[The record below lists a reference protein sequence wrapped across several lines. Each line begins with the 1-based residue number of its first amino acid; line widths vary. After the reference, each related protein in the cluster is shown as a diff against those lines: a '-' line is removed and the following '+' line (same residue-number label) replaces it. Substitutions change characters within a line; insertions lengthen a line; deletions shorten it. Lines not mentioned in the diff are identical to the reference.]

1 MKQWGATLIFIG
13 LGSFVL
19 PMIGL
24 QFRLL
29 NLFGGSPAAGMFVAA
44 VGGVLLAVGFMKERA
59 QISPVA
65 KPRDSGGQR
74 QVTMDRAVSPPQSQP
89 IVAGIR
95 CAACGAE
102 NTQGDQFCGS
112 CGAALVSA
120 SRPGAP
126 SCVRCGT
133 PLPPDEPFC
142 GECGEVVFVQALPS
156 QPQTRVAQT
165 STTAPR
171 SRRVAAVLG
180 AIILLVVTALY
191 YTKQEPTPPNNQP
204 APQSTARPLQQSKEQ
219 RGVPPAPRVGPDQ
232 NVRTSNNQEA
242 VNPPGGVVVS
252 PGKYPRSV
260 PPAPRLGPQAFEPQ
274 LPQDVPNLPNPPAA
288 AAPESLPPSQSPPR
302 TINSGK
308 TTEGTATTAINLRG
322 IWKGGSYCP
331 YLMNTYAAFSANV
344 IDQGQNTFSGTF
356 DFLNTPFRGT
366 IRGDQITLEYHIG
379 AQLEGLEQR
388 WDGRITRVAGG
399 LKMAG
404 TSAVVGAT
412 NPPCSFEL
420 YKQ

>member
-1 MKQWGATLIFIG
+1 MKQWGVTLIFIG

-44 VGGVLLAVGFMKERA
+44 VGGVLLAVGFMKERT

-65 KPRDSGGQR
+65 KPRNSGGQR
-74 QVTMDRAVSPPQSQP
+74 QVTTDRAVSQPQSQP
-89 IVAGIR
+89 IKDAGIR
-95 CAACGAE
+95 CAICGVE

-120 SRPGAP
+120 SRPSAP

-133 PLPPDEPFC
+133 PLPPDERFC
-142 GECGEVVFVQALPS
+142 GECGEPVFMQQALPS
-156 QPQTRVAQT
+156 QPQARVSQT
-165 STTAPR
+165 STTPPR
-171 SRRVAAVLG
+171 SRRVAAGFG

-204 APQSTARPLQQSKEQ
+204 APQSTARPLQQRKEQ
-219 RGVPPAPRVGPDQ
+219 PDVPAVPRPGPTLPQAGARAPSGVAVPAGKARSLPPPPRVGPQ
-232 NVRTSNNQEA
+232 AFGPQERQDIP
-242 VNPPGGVVVS
+242 NIPTPPGT
-252 PGKYPRSV
+252 
-260 PPAPRLGPQAFEPQ
+260 ATLEP
-274 LPQDVPNLPNPPAA
+274 
-288 AAPESLPPSQSPPR
+288 LPPLQSPPG
-302 TINSGK
+302 TTNSSK
-308 TTEGTATTAINLRG
+308 TTERTASAETNLRG
-322 IWKGGSYCP
+322 IWKGGQYCP
-331 YLMNTYAAFSANV
+331 HTNTYSTYSANV

-366 IRGDQITLEYHIG
+366 IRGDQVALEYHVGIM
-379 AQLEGLEQR
+379 LNR
-388 WDGRITRVAGG
+388 WDGRITRVASH
-399 LKMAG
+399 LKMG
-404 TSAVVGAT
+404 GILIMGELT
-412 NPPCSFEL
+412 NLPCSFEL